1 MNFIKGIFTAI
12 GTIVVF
18 GLIFV
23 FVKFDLGT
31 RIEQVKALD
40 PQALPEYM
48 KMFDK
53 VLTTGDPAKGMVR
66 KVKMQIPEG
75 MTKEEA
81 IENAIEVMDSVG
93 EEYGLAMVDTKL
105 MSRGETDSAGVYQPY
120 IRIRSYCSKTIAQI
134 FLGHSAEFIGFMPCR
149 IGIVENKKG
158 EIWLYTMS
166 MELMING
173 GQPLP
178 PKLLKLA
185 NEVRTG
191 MYSMLEKAA
200 KGDED

>member
-1 MNFIKGIFTAI
+1 MNFLKTILTLI
-12 GTIVVF
+12 GAIVVA
-18 GLIFV
+18 GLIFA
-23 FVKFDLGT
+23 FVKLDLGT
-31 RIEQVKALD
+31 RLEQVNKLD

-66 KVKMQIPEG
+66 KVKMIIPEG
-75 MTKEEA
+75 MSKKEA
-81 IENAIEVMDSVG
+81 IENAIEIMDETG
-93 EEYGLAMVDTKL
+93 EEYGLAMVDSKL
-105 MSRGETDSAGVYQPY
+105 MSRGEKDEDGVYHPY

-134 FLGHSAEFIGFMPCR
+134 FLMHSPEFIGFMPCR
-149 IGIVENKKG
+149 IGMIEDKNG
-158 EIWLYTMS
+158 DIWLYTMS

-185 NEVRTG
+185 NEVRKG
-191 MYSMLEKAA
+191 MYSMMEK
-200 KGDED
+200 GSQGE